1 MMQKGAK
8 KGGKKGPKNAIK
20 RFKNPVFLLAEM
32 WRMGKKTRKKTGF
45 FGVEGSS

>member
-8 KGGKKGPKNAIK
+8 KGAKKGPKNAIE
-20 RFKNPVFLLAEM
+20 RFKNPVFSLAEM
-32 WRMGKKTRKKTGF
+32 WRMSKKTRKNTGC